1 MQPTTL
7 LLVLIV
13 MAFIAY
19 QMGLRRSFA
28 VVGGKVK
35 QLHSLPIYHGSF
47 VALAAFIPAFFIFS
61 LLAKLAVPPMHLR
74 APKSSLLVT

>member
-19 QMGLRRSFA
+19 QMGMRRSFA

-35 QLHSLPIYHGSF
+35 QLHSLPLYHGSF

-61 LLAKLAVPPMHLR
+61 LWQFLENTVITNMVLG
-74 APKSSLLVT
+74 S